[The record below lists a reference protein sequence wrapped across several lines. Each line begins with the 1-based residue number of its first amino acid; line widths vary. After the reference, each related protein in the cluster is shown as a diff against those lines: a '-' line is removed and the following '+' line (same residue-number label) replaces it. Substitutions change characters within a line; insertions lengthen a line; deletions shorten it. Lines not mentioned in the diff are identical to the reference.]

1 MKVALFGGTG
11 FVGTYIAKELL
22 KNNHDP
28 HLLVRPGSE
37 YKVFQP
43 DKCKVN
49 IGDIGDL
56 KTIELTVKDTDA
68 VIYNIGIIRQFP
80 KKGITF
86 EAIHFEGAKHC
97 IDIAKNFGIKRFILM
112 SANGVKYDGTM
123 YQSTKYLADQ
133 YLRNTDLH
141 LSLIHI

>member
-11 FVGTYIAKELL
+11 FVGTYITEELL

-56 KTIELTVKDTDA
+56 
-68 VIYNIGIIRQFP
+68 
-80 KKGITF
+80 
-86 EAIHFEGAKHC
+86 
-97 IDIAKNFGIKRFILM
+97 
-112 SANGVKYDGTM
+112 
-123 YQSTKYLADQ
+123 
-133 YLRNTDLH
+133 
-141 LSLIHI
+141 